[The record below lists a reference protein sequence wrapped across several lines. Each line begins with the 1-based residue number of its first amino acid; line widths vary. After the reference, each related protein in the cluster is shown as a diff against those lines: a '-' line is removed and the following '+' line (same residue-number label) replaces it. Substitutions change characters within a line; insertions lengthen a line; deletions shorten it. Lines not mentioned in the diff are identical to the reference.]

1 MSASELKK
9 ELIALQKTFLG
20 GAVGK
25 LKKHELDHRLAVFKK
40 AMELKTTTPEDEP
53 SKAGPPK
60 ARHVKTE
67 IVSIDGETMIN
78 KPIAPVG
85 GKIHSARYTKK
96 AKTEAVPAVGAAP
109 APAPAPE
116 AAAPAEKPKKVKI
129 TPPKVVLSE
138 EVPVKIVK
146 KRVPKPAAEKP
157 AAADKP
163 APAAAPA
170 AAAVVKIEKLPGG
183 VKRVTADEVSLS

>member
-40 AMELKTTTPEDEP
+40 AMELKIEMPQDEP
-53 SKAGPPK
+53 AKAGPPK

-67 IVSIDGETMIN
+67 IVSIDAETTIN

-85 GKIHSARYTKK
+85 GKVHSARYTKK
-96 AKTEAVPAVGAAP
+96 AKAPDAAVGAAASA
-109 APAPAPE
+109 APDAAP
-116 AAAPAEKPKKVKI
+116 AAPAEKPKKVKI

-157 AAADKP
+157 AA
-163 APAAAPA
+163 PAAAPA
-170 AAAVVKIEKLPGG
+170 PAPALVTIEKLPGG
-183 VKRVTADEVSLS
+183 VKRVVTDSITLA

>member
-40 AMELKTTTPEDEP
+40 AMELKIEMPQDEP
-53 SKAGPPK
+53 AKAGPPK

-67 IVSIDGETMIN
+67 IVSIDAETTIN

-85 GKIHSARYTKK
+85 GKVHSARYTKK
-96 AKTEAVPAVGAAP
+96 AKAPDAAVGAA
-109 APAPAPE
+109 ASDAAE
-116 AAAPAEKPKKVKI
+116 AAPAAVIKVVKKKI

-157 AAADKP
+157 AAAP
-163 APAAAPA
+163 APAPAPA
-170 AAAVVKIEKLPGG
+170 LVTIEKLPGG
-183 VKRVTADEVSLS
+183 VKRVVTDSITLG